1 MALPEIATPIYTLTI
16 PSTKKRV
23 KYRPFLVKEQKLL
36 ILAMENE
43 DQEQILDAITNT
55 IKACLITKLDM
66 STLAL
71 FDIEYLFLQIRARSI
86 SEEIEMRVTCAD
98 DGETTVDVKFMVDD
112 VKVNFPKGHTNI
124 IKLDDD
130 LTIEMQYP
138 DLDYFAKINF
148 MDEKVDEYEL
158 VAKCIKRVYV
168 GEDDF
173 TSDSLDESKAWVE
186 GLTNN
191 QFEKIQSFFETMPT
205 LRHVLKV
212 KNPKTKVANEVVLE
226 GLSDFFVQ
234 PSFTRAS

>member
-1 MALPEIATPIYTLTI
+1 MALPEIATPTYTLTI
-16 PSTKKRV
+16 PSTKKKV
-23 KYRPFLVKEQKLL
+23 KYRPFLVKEQKIL

-55 IKACLITKLDM
+55 IKSCLITKVDM
-66 STLAL
+66 TTLAL

-138 DLDYFAKINF
+138 DLDYFTRINF

-212 KNPKTKVANEVVLE
+212 KNPKTKVVNEVVLE
-226 GLSDFFVQ
+226 GLSDFFV
-234 PSFTRAS
+234 

>member
-1 MALPEIATPIYTLTI
+1 MALPEIATPTYTLTI
-16 PSTKKRV
+16 PSTKKKV
-23 KYRPFLVKEQKLL
+23 KYRPFLVKEQKIL

-55 IKACLITKLDM
+55 IKACLITKIDM
-66 STLAL
+66 TTLAL

-86 SEEIEMRVTCAD
+86 SEEIEMRVTCGD

-124 IKLDDD
+124 IKLDDN

-212 KNPKTKVANEVVLE
+212 KNPKTKVVNEVVLE
-226 GLSDFFVQ
+226 GLSDFFV
-234 PSFTRAS
+234 

>member
-16 PSTKKRV
+16 PSTKKKV
-23 KYRPFLVKEQKLL
+23 KYRPFLVKEQKIL

-55 IKACLITKLDM
+55 IKACLITKIDM
-66 STLAL
+66 TTLAL

-124 IKLDDD
+124 IKLSDD

-138 DLDYFAKINF
+138 DLDYFTRINF

-212 KNPKTKVANEVVLE
+212 KNPKTKVVNEVVLE
-226 GLSDFFVQ
+226 GLSDFFV
-234 PSFTRAS
+234 

>member
-1 MALPEIATPIYTLTI
+1 MALPEIATPTYTLTI
-16 PSTKKRV
+16 PSTKKKV
-23 KYRPFLVKEQKLL
+23 KYRPFLVKEQKIL

-55 IKACLITKLDM
+55 IKACLITKVDM
-66 STLAL
+66 TTLAL

-124 IKLDDD
+124 VKLDGD

-138 DLDYFAKINF
+138 DLDYFTKINF

-191 QFEKIQSFFETMPT
+191 QFEKIQQFFETMPT

-212 KNPKTKVANEVVLE
+212 KNPKTKVSNEVVLE
-226 GLSDFFVQ
+226 GLSDFFV
-234 PSFTRAS
+234 

>member
-16 PSTKKRV
+16 PSTKKKV

-55 IKACLITKLDM
+55 IKSCLITKIDM
-66 STLAL
+66 ATLAL

-124 IKLDDD
+124 IKLSDE

-138 DLDYFAKINF
+138 DLDYFTKINF

-173 TSDSLDESKAWVE
+173 TSDSLDESKEWVE

-212 KNPKTKVANEVVLE
+212 KNPKTKVVNEVVLE
-226 GLSDFFVQ
+226 GLSDFFV
-234 PSFTRAS
+234 

>member
-1 MALPEIATPIYTLTI
+1 MPLPEIATPTYTLTI
-16 PSTKKRV
+16 PSTKKKV
-23 KYRPFLVKEQKLL
+23 KYRPFLVKEQKIL

-138 DLDYFAKINF
+138 DLDYFTKINF

-212 KNPKTKVANEVVLE
+212 KNPKTKVTNEVVLE
-226 GLSDFFVQ
+226 GLSDFFV
-234 PSFTRAS
+234 

>member
-1 MALPEIATPIYTLTI
+1 MPLPEIATPIYTLSI
-16 PSTKKRV
+16 PSSKKRV

-36 ILAMENE
+36 ILALEND
-43 DQEQILDAITNT
+43 DQEQILNAITKT
-55 IKACLITKLDM
+55 ISDCLITKVNVKDL
-66 STLAL
+66 SL

-86 SEEIEMRVTCAD
+86 SEEIEMKVTCQD
-98 DGETTVDVKFMVDD
+98 DGETTVDVKFMVND

-124 IKLDDD
+124 VKLDND

-138 DLDYFAKINF
+138 DLDYFTKINF

-191 QFEKIQSFFETMPT
+191 QFEKIQQFFETMPT

-212 KNPKTKVANEVVLE
+212 KNPKTKVTNEVVLE
-226 GLSDFFVQ
+226 GLSDFF
-234 PSFTRAS
+234 A

>member
-1 MALPEIATPIYTLTI
+1 MPLPEIATPIYTLTL
-16 PSTKKRV
+16 PSTKKKI

-55 IKACLITKLDM
+55 IQTCLLTKMDVKDM
-66 STLAL
+66 AL
-71 FDIEYLFLQIRARSI
+71 FDIEYLFMQIRARSI
-86 SEEIEMRVTCAD
+86 SEEVEMKVTCQD
-98 DGETTVDVKFMVDD
+98 DGETTVDIKFMVDD
-112 VKVNFPKGHTNI
+112 IKVNFPKGHTNV
-124 IKLDDD
+124 IKLTDD
-130 LTIEMQYP
+130 LTVEMKYP
-138 DLDYFAKINF
+138 DIDYFTKINF
-148 MDEKVDEYEL
+148 MEETPDEYEL

-186 GLTNN
+186 GLTNS

-212 KNPKTKVANEVVLE
+212 KNPKTKVVNEVVLE
-226 GLSDFFVQ
+226 GLSDFFV
-234 PSFTRAS
+234 

>member
-16 PSTKKRV
+16 PSTKKKV

-55 IKACLITKLDM
+55 IKACLITKVDM
-66 STLAL
+66 ATLAL

-124 IKLDDD
+124 VKLDGD

-186 GLTNN
+186 GLTNS

-212 KNPKTKVANEVVLE
+212 KNPKTKVVNEVVLE
-226 GLSDFFVQ
+226 GLSDFFV
-234 PSFTRAS
+234 

>member
-16 PSTKKRV
+16 PSTKKKV

-55 IKACLITKLDM
+55 IKSCLITKVNM
-66 STLAL
+66 TTLAL

-112 VKVNFPKGHTNI
+112 VKVNFPEGHTNI
-124 IKLDDD
+124 IKLSDD

-205 LRHVLKV
+205 LRHILKV
-212 KNPKTKVANEVVLE
+212 KNPKTKVVNEVVLE
-226 GLSDFFVQ
+226 GLSDFFV
-234 PSFTRAS
+234 

>member
-1 MALPEIATPIYTLTI
+1 MALPEIATPTYTLTI
-16 PSTKKRV
+16 PSTKKKV
-23 KYRPFLVKEQKLL
+23 KYRPFLVKEQKIL

-55 IKACLITKLDM
+55 IKACLITKVDM
-66 STLAL
+66 ATLAL

-124 IKLDDD
+124 IKLSDN

-138 DLDYFAKINF
+138 DLDYFTKINF

-173 TSDSLDESKAWVE
+173 TSDSLEESKEWVE

-212 KNPKTKVANEVVLE
+212 KNPKTKVMNEVVLE
-226 GLSDFFVQ
+226 GLSDFFV
-234 PSFTRAS
+234 

>member
-1 MALPEIATPIYTLTI
+1 MALPEIATPTYTLTI
-16 PSTKKRV
+16 PSTKKKV
-23 KYRPFLVKEQKLL
+23 KYRPFLVKEQKIL

-55 IKACLITKLDM
+55 IKSCLITKVDM
-66 STLAL
+66 TTLAL

-112 VKVNFPKGHTNI
+112 VKVSFPKGHTNI
-124 IKLDDD
+124 IKLDND

-138 DLDYFAKINF
+138 DLDYFTKINF

-191 QFEKIQSFFETMPT
+191 QFEKIQQFFETMPT

-212 KNPKTKVANEVVLE
+212 KNPKTKVTNEVVLE
-226 GLSDFFVQ
+226 GLSDFFV
-234 PSFTRAS
+234 

>member
-1 MALPEIATPIYTLTI
+1 MPLPEIATPTYTLTI

-55 IKACLITKLDM
+55 IKACLITNVDM
-66 STLAL
+66 ATLAL

-124 IKLDDD
+124 IELDND

-212 KNPKTKVANEVVLE
+212 KNPKTKVVNEVVLE
-226 GLSDFFVQ
+226 GLSDFFV
-234 PSFTRAS
+234 

>member
-1 MALPEIATPIYTLTI
+1 MALPEIATPTYTLTI
-16 PSTKKRV
+16 PSTKKKV
-23 KYRPFLVKEQKLL
+23 KYRPFLVKEQKIL

-66 STLAL
+66 ATLAL

-124 IKLDDD
+124 VKLDGD

-138 DLDYFAKINF
+138 DLDYFTKINF

-191 QFEKIQSFFETMPT
+191 QFEKIQQFFETMPT

-212 KNPKTKVANEVVLE
+212 KNPKTKVVNEVVLE
-226 GLSDFFVQ
+226 GLSDFFV
-234 PSFTRAS
+234 

>member
-1 MALPEIATPIYTLTI
+1 MALPEIATPTYTLTI
-16 PSTKKRV
+16 PSTKKKV
-23 KYRPFLVKEQKLL
+23 KYRPFLVKEQKIL

-55 IKACLITKLDM
+55 IKSCLITKVDM
-66 STLAL
+66 TTLAL

-112 VKVNFPKGHTNI
+112 VKVNYPKGHTNI
-124 IKLDDD
+124 IELSDD

-191 QFEKIQSFFETMPT
+191 QFEKIQQFFETMPT

-212 KNPKTKVANEVVLE
+212 KNPKTKVTNEVVLE
-226 GLSDFFVQ
+226 GLSDFFV
-234 PSFTRAS
+234 

>member
-1 MALPEIATPIYTLTI
+1 MPLPEVATPIYTLTL
-16 PSTKKRV
+16 PSTKKKI
-23 KYRPFLVKEQKLL
+23 KYRPFLVKEQKIL

-55 IKACLITKLDM
+55 IKSCLITKVDM
-66 STLAL
+66 ATLAL

-86 SEEIEMRVTCAD
+86 SEEIEMRVTCGD

-124 IKLDDD
+124 IKLDDN

-186 GLTNN
+186 GLTNS

-212 KNPKTKVANEVVLE
+212 KNPKTKVVNEVVLE
-226 GLSDFFVQ
+226 GLSDFFV
-234 PSFTRAS
+234 

>member
-1 MALPEIATPIYTLTI
+1 MALPEIATPTYTLTI
-16 PSTKKRV
+16 PSTKKKV
-23 KYRPFLVKEQKLL
+23 KYRPFLVKEQKVL

-55 IKACLITKLDM
+55 IKACLITKVDM
-66 STLAL
+66 ATLAL

-124 IKLDDD
+124 IELDND

-173 TSDSLDESKAWVE
+173 TSDSLDESKEWVE

-212 KNPKTKVANEVVLE
+212 KNPKTKVMNEVVLE
-226 GLSDFFVQ
+226 GLSDFFV
-234 PSFTRAS
+234 

>member
-55 IKACLITKLDM
+55 IKSCLITKVDM
-66 STLAL
+66 ATLAL
-71 FDIEYLFLQIRARSI
+71 FDIEYLFLRIRARSI
-86 SEEIEMRVTCAD
+86 SEEIEMRVTCGD

-124 IKLDDD
+124 IKLDDN

-212 KNPKTKVANEVVLE
+212 KNPKTKVVNEVVLE
-226 GLSDFFVQ
+226 GLSDFFV
-234 PSFTRAS
+234 

>member
-16 PSTKKRV
+16 PSTKKKV

-55 IKACLITKLDM
+55 IKACLITKIDM
-66 STLAL
+66 ATLAL

-124 IKLDDD
+124 IELDND

-173 TSDSLDESKAWVE
+173 TSDSLDESKEWVE

-212 KNPKTKVANEVVLE
+212 KNPKTKVVNEVVLE
-226 GLSDFFVQ
+226 GLSDFFV
-234 PSFTRAS
+234 

>member
-16 PSTKKRV
+16 PSTKKKV
-23 KYRPFLVKEQKLL
+23 KYRPFLVKEQKIL

-55 IKACLITKLDM
+55 IKSCLITKVDM
-66 STLAL
+66 TTLAL

-124 IKLDDD
+124 IELSDN

-173 TSDSLDESKAWVE
+173 TSDSLDESKEWVE

-212 KNPKTKVANEVVLE
+212 KNPKTKVTNEVVLE
-226 GLSDFFVQ
+226 GLSDFFV
-234 PSFTRAS
+234 

>member
-1 MALPEIATPIYTLTI
+1 MALPEIATPTYTLTI
-16 PSTKKRV
+16 PSTKKKV
-23 KYRPFLVKEQKLL
+23 KYRPFLVKEQKIL

-55 IKACLITKLDM
+55 IKSCLITKVDM
-66 STLAL
+66 ATLAL

-86 SEEIEMRVTCAD
+86 SEEIEMRVTCGD

-124 IKLDDD
+124 IELDNN

-212 KNPKTKVANEVVLE
+212 KNPKTKVVNEVVLE
-226 GLSDFFVQ
+226 GLSDFFV
-234 PSFTRAS
+234 

>member
-16 PSTKKRV
+16 PSTKKKV
-23 KYRPFLVKEQKLL
+23 KYRPFLVKEQKIL

-55 IKACLITKLDM
+55 IKSCLITKVDM
-66 STLAL
+66 TTLAL

-212 KNPKTKVANEVVLE
+212 KNPKTKVVNEVVLE
-226 GLSDFFVQ
+226 GLSDFFV
-234 PSFTRAS
+234 